1 MVRCLLQRRA
11 ARRDA
16 GEGDFAAIVT
26 PARNLRL
33 ARVDRI
39 GVPTSPIAFLLTFR
53 TYGTW
58 LHGDPRGSFQRRP
71 GQAWPAALSPQ
82 PLLEGAMRRLLAH
95 PPVRLDA
102 AQRRLVTEAIDDACR
117 RNGWVVHALAV
128 RTEHVHI
135 VLTTKAGT
143 APERVMTA
151 LKARA
156 TRRMVERGA
165 LGQAVTCWSRHGST
179 RYVWTRGELEIACRY
194 VNEHEG

>member
-1 MVRCLLQRRA
+1 VR
-11 ARRDA
+11 
-16 GEGDFAAIVT
+16 GDHDLAAIVT
-26 PARNLRL
+26 LARNIRL
-33 ARVDRI
+33 ARVDGI
-39 GVPTSPIAFLLTFR
+39 GVQTSPIAFLLTFR

-58 LHGDPRGSFQRRP
+58 LHGDPRGSFQRRA

-82 PLLEGAMRRLLAH
+82 PHLERAMRRLLAH

-102 AQRRLVTEAIDDACR
+102 AQRRLVTEAIEDACR

-128 RTEHVHI
+128 RTEHVHV

-143 APERVMTA
+143 APERTMTA

-165 LGQAVTCWSRHGST
+165 LGQAVTCCRRPERGGARQACSGGRRAFVPAARRGRHSS
-179 RYVWTRGELEIACRY
+179 
-194 VNEHEG
+194 